1 MKAQVIA
8 SVWIRRSATDRSRQT
23 FRRGQT
29 IDVSQAE
36 LDQGLADGT
45 LREPSSAPL
54 PPTNHAAIDQRPT
67 APGGSPI
74 DVTHVETAAVFKAA
88 RSHAEADA
96 MADALGVT
104 FPKRAKLDAKNEAL
118 EQIVKAREA
127 AAAEQTSE
135 PEPELEDLSELDDE
149 ELIQRGIDFGHSEDE
164 MADLS
169 HNELVLFVAEAQNRR
184 SATAAG
190 QVAALDARE

>member
-1 MKAQVIA
+1 MEAQVIA
-8 SVWIRRSATDRSRQT
+8 SVWIRRSGTDRSRQT

-36 LDQGLADGT
+36 LDQGVEDGT
-45 LREPSSAPL
+45 LREPASATL
-54 PPTNHAAIDQRPT
+54 PPANHAATDSRPT
-67 APGGSPI
+67 APGGAPI
-74 DVTHVETAAVFKAA
+74 DVTHVEAASVFKAA
-88 RSHAEADA
+88 KSHAEADA
-96 MADALGVT
+96 NAAGLGVT
-104 FPKRAKLDAKNEAL
+104 FPKRTSLAAKNEAL

-127 AAAEQTSE
+127 AAADQPTA
-135 PEPELEDLSELDDE
+135 PEPVLEDLSELDDA

-164 MADLS
+164 MAELS

-190 QVAALDARE
+190 QTAALDARE